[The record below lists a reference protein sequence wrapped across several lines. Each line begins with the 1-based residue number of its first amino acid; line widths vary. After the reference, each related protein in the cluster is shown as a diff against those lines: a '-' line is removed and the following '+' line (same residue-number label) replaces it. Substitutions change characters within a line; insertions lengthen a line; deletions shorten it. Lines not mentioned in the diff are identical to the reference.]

1 MERPAPAHPGS
12 EFGRFAVV
20 MAISLVVIAA
30 ILAMQPGSV
39 DLAAILQIQPHV
51 DLEPLWAA
59 PLIVQVHIVTVLY
72 ALAVGPIQFLLPKG
86 TPFHRFLGWTWAL
99 AMLVTATASLGIRE
113 INHGQFSP
121 IHIFSVWTLISL
133 PLAIIFAK
141 RGNVPAHRR
150 TMVGLY
156 IGLVIAGLLA
166 IAPGRLIWDMFF
178 G

>member
-1 MERPAPAHPGS
+1 MERQVTAGS
-12 EFGRFAVV
+12 ELRRFALT
-20 MAISLVVIAA
+20 MAVAGLAIVA

-39 DLAAILQIQPHV
+39 DLAAILRIQPHL
-51 DLEPLWAA
+51 DLEPLWRA

-72 ALAVGPIQFLLPKG
+72 ALFVGPIQFLLPKG
-86 TPFHRFLGWTWAL
+86 TALHRTIGWSWVL
-99 AMLVTATASLGIRE
+99 AMLVTALASLGIRE

-121 IHIFSVWTLISL
+121 IHLFSVWTLVSL
-133 PLAIIFAK
+133 PLAILFAR
-141 RGNVPAHRR
+141 RGNIRAHRG

-166 IAPGRLIWDMFF
+166 IAPGRIIWDMFF